1 MEERRLMD
9 PDFLLI
15 QKMKNG
21 DEDAIDTFVRRYYS
35 KILSYCRLHIED
47 ACEAEDLTQDTF
59 VRFFRSLEHYRPY
72 GKALYGEYWRKEIG

>member
-21 DEDAIDTFVRRYYS
+21 DEDAIDTFVRRY
-35 KILSYCRLHIED
+35 C
-47 ACEAEDLTQDTF
+47 
-59 VRFFRSLEHYRPY
+59 
-72 GKALYGEYWRKEIG
+72 